1 MKSLVYDIRYVI
13 RRSEWYS
20 LWYSLTVK
28 AYHIK
33 IISEKDTNTMF
44 EIKTV

>member
-1 MKSLVYDIRYVI
+1 MPWNSLVYDIRYDI
-13 RRSEWYS
+13 RHSEWYL
-20 LWYSLTVK
+20 LWYSLMVK

-33 IISEKDTNTMF
+33 IISEKTMF

>member
-1 MKSLVYDIRYVI
+1 MPWNSLVYDIRYVI
-13 RRSEWYS
+13 RHSEWYS
-20 LWYSLTVK
+20 LMVK

>member
-1 MKSLVYDIRYVI
+1 MPWNSLLYDIRYVI
-13 RRSEWYS
+13 RRSE
-20 LWYSLTVK
+20 WYSLTVK